1 MKGFILGLRKAKN
14 EDSIA
19 LVLSPES
26 IRSYY
31 RFFGAR
37 HSILQLGNLID
48 FEVEGEDGRFMPRLR
63 SLSHIGFPWLFD
75 KNRLLIWHNF
85 LKKFEPHLKDAE
97 EIDAFYFDLLLNA
110 ARKWHRQNPKRIV
123 CESYIELLEYEGR
136 LYPEENCFIC
146 EQRIEEEIALMQAF
160 KPAHPGCIYSP
171 ALPTKKILDF
181 FVSKK
186 TVFLEDHEVD
196 YLYEIVLKGL

>member
-181 FVSKK
+181 FASKK